1 MPANFDYEQA
11 IYLVILLVAVV
22 VLNRGVFSRWRR
34 RERRDGD
41 R

>member
-22 VLNRGVFSRWRR
+22 VLNRGVFSRLRGR
-34 RERRDGD
+34 GRRDDD